1 MKTVTPNENPNTIKK
16 IIIMKRTDDTLI
28 KSIDTLKSIETL

>member
-1 MKTVTPNENPNTIKK
+1 MKTVTPNDNPNTIKK

-28 KSIDTLKSIETL
+28 KDLEYRIIEL